1 MKILNYVPS
10 MHIYFALKPKNLY
23 HAYHMIIIKQK
34 QGESVERML
43 RRYKRKHKN
52 LKLRREVQQKKYYTK
67 PSAKRKM
74 ALEKAKYINRKRL
87 EIEG

>member
-1 MKILNYVPS
+1 
-10 MHIYFALKPKNLY
+10 
-23 HAYHMIIIKQK
+23 MIIIKQK
-34 QGESVERML
+34 EGESVERML

-74 ALEKAKYINRKRL
+74 ALEKAKYVNRKRL
-87 EIEG
+87 ELEG